1 MLNVILCDDEQAVLD
16 QIKTYLEKMPAFSG
30 GVRVSCCS
38 CAEELLCSREL
49 EKADLL
55 ILDICMGELSG
66 LDAAKQIR
74 QKNQSLCLIFLT
86 TMVQYALDS
95 YEVHP
100 WFFLPKPVS
109 FERFSAC
116 VTDATN
122 QIYRQK
128 GKWIVLKDGV
138 DMDYLNCRDILYFD
152 VLDHTTQV
160 VMADYKKN
168 YYTRLNTVEQQL
180 TEQDFFRCHKSYLVN
195 LRHIRRVLR
204 DQLIMSNGETVPL
217 SKHRRRAFLLAF
229 SSFSERRCWRC
240 S

>member
-16 QIKTYLEKMPAFSG
+16 QIKTYLEKMPVFSG

-100 WFFLPKPVS
+100 WSFLPKPVS

-138 DMDYLNCRDILYFD
+138 DMDYLNSRDILYFD
-152 VLDHTTQV
+152 VLDHTTRV

-180 TEQDFFRCHKSYLVN
+180 TGQDFFRCHKSYLVN
-195 LRHIRRVLR
+195 LRHIRRGLQ
-204 DQLIMSNGETVPL
+204 DQLIMSNGEAVPL

-229 SSFSERRCWRC
+229 SSFSERRCWQC